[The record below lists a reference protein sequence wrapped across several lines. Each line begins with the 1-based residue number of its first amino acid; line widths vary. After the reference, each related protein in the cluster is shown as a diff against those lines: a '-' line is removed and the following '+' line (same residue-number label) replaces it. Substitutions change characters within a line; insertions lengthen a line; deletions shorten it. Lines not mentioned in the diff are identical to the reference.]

1 MNNGPTFLLNN
12 VASAVLGDESE
23 ECHTETDLT
32 LHSHPQH
39 ETSYLFTQSSPS
51 ERLCEVSVKC
61 DVSCLQDTLS
71 GVYDVELQAFNTT
84 FRDWKKKICY
94 KNSSRCRAVAFIF
107 QSIHMHID

>member
-1 MNNGPTFLLNN
+1 MNNGSTFLLNN

-84 FRDWKKKICY
+84 FRDWGKKKYATKI
-94 KNSSRCRAVAFIF
+94 AVDVEQWHSYSNPFTCI
-107 QSIHMHID
+107 